1 MARTWTL
8 AQAGLMIDTIE
19 KDVRRAAMAGLVSAG
34 YRLVEH
40 IVADVMPSFGHP
52 PIDRSAYRAGW
63 RVRKGPG
70 YVVVENLTLQAAF
83 IEHGVRPGNVKI
95 GRKMIKAL
103 TAWVKRKGLGGRM
116 VKGKDG
122 RARHVK
128 ASSKEA
134 EGIAW
139 AIAKSFQK
147 TGIFGPKGFQVLK
160 KASRQAPRFMRE
172 EVQAKLRELGR

>member
-1 MARTWTL
+1 M
-8 AQAGLMIDTIE
+8 
-19 KDVRRAAMAGLVSAG
+19 
-34 YRLVEH
+34 
-40 IVADVMPSFGHP
+40 
-52 PIDRSAYRAGW
+52 
-63 RVRKGPG
+63 RKVPD

-83 IEHGVRPGNVKI
+83 IEHGVRAGNVKI
-95 GRKMIKAL
+95 GRKLIEAL
-103 TAWVKRKGLGGRM
+103 TAWVKRKGIGGRII
-116 VKGKDG
+116 KGKDG

-128 ASSKEA
+128 ASTKEA

-147 TGIFGPKGFQVLK
+147 KGIFGPKGFQVLK